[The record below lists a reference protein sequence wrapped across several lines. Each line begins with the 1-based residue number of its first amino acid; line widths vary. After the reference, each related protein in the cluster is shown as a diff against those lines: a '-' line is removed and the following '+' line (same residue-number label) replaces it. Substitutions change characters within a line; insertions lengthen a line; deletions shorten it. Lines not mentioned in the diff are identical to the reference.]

1 LGEASALLDVA
12 PVTLRRW
19 ADAGRVPVFTT
30 PGGHRRFS
38 RAGLER
44 LLPADAPFDAESRR
58 SDARA
63 VIAVTEGALATVTAA
78 RLRRSYRQEAHRATA
93 ELAWLRHL
101 SAEQTTWFRERGRRM
116 AALLI
121 THLDSPSPEAA
132 AHALSE
138 ASAIAAEYGRMT
150 GRVGLSMSQS
160 VEGFL
165 RFRRPF
171 LHELSTAAQRRGF
184 DAAGTGGLLEDAERS
199 MDRLLVALLGAHGV
213 TRVGELMGH
222 ESPVPPRASTEASL
236 LEPRGGEPA

>member
-116 AALLI
+116 AAL
-121 THLDSPSPEAA
+121 
-132 AHALSE
+132 SE